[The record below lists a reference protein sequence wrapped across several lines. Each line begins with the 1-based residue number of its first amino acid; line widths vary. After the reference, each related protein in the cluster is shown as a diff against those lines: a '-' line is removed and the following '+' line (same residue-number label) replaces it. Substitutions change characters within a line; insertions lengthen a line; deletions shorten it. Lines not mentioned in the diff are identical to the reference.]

1 MKRFDKSYK
10 NLFDNL
16 SIDNDKKELIYTNIV
31 NSKQKGV
38 GFKLAYLVPV
48 IALFLFTGIVFADD
62 IKSTFN
68 TLLVKYVT
76 KENSKGDKF
85 STIIYK
91 SDSLAEINYDAD
103 LPVVNDSDDYNYY
116 SISDIEDKLEI
127 SFLKS
132 DMIKN
137 EEAAQITTIKNNNKI
152 AFAVFKISNAYG
164 EKPLYVNNNET
175 QYDKN
180 SVLCDIVISLKTKY
194 STNEELEKWSG
205 ASKQIIISEY
215 FIKSINTTALIRK
228 YEGLQSLREVL
239 FDYNNIRY
247 MISFTVPNDLNP
259 DTVVTKFLESLY

>member
-31 NSKQKGV
+31 NSKQKRV
-38 GFKLAYLVPV
+38 GFKLAYLVSV
-48 IALFLFTGIVFADD
+48 IALFLFTGIVFADG

-85 STIIYK
+85 RTIIFK

-103 LPVVNDSDDYNYY
+103 LPVVSDSDDYNYY
-116 SISDIEDKLEI
+116 IISDIEDKLGI
-127 SFLKS
+127 SFLES

-137 EEAAQITTIKNNNKI
+137 EETVQITTIKNNNKI

-164 EKPLYVNNNET
+164 EKMLYVNNNET

-194 STNEELEKWSG
+194 STNKELKKWSG

-247 MISFTVPNDLNP
+247 MLFFTVPNNLDS
-259 DTVVTKFLESLY
+259 VTETIKFLE